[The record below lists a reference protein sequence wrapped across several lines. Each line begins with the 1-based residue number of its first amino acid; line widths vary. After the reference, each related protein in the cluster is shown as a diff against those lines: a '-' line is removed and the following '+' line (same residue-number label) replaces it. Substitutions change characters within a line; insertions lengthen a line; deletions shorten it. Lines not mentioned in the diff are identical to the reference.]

1 MGKRE
6 QVTPLDQSVL
16 DMALHSNK
24 SWQDLGAYET
34 ISKAQ
39 AADGESLAMHFDLLK
54 SLLLVQPEG
63 QLLLTQVRASI
74 LKAVSLEPELNKTSL
89 KNLLWAGSRVDRIST
104 MLYHL
109 RRAKNN
115 TEKCQQL
122 VAKSS
127 SGSLAKVKS
136 LIAMLTSE
144 AGPAEGEVGLAED
157 EPCPAQGLQED
168 LQSEAP
174 HTPVPASKQQG
185 QGAEEKE
192 PCSSSSSSRKSPK
205 LKTKKQPEHG
215 KKSPFHYRKE
225 YYKNGNKFGVK
236 KFNNGKCVGQIFA
249 FGHKEI
255 HKVELDALASKVP
268 HDLHLRPGD
277 TAKEEEI
284 MLLAKH
290 KVWKMLKNKHD

>member
-1 MGKRE
+1 M
-6 QVTPLDQSVL
+6 TPLDQSVL

-39 AADGESLAMHFDLLK
+39 AADGESLAMRFDLLK

-89 KNLLWAGSRVDRIST
+89 KNLLWAGSRFDRIST

-205 LKTKKQPEHG
+205 QTKKQPEHG

-255 HKVELDALASKVP
+255 HKVELDALASKVL
-268 HDLHLRPGD
+268 HDLHLRQRRGDHAPGQAQSLED
-277 TAKEEEI
+277 AEE
-284 MLLAKH
+284 
-290 KVWKMLKNKHD
+290 